1 MNRRSAWK
9 PVLENVHRRLES
21 WKAKI
26 LSRAGRLTLIKSVL
40 NSFPV
45 YYMSMFK
52 LSKSVAQ
59 QIVGLQRNFFWSG
72 ATSEKRGCPRIGW
85 SDIELPK
92 EMGGL
97 GVGNIMHKNLILLF
111 KWWWRFSE
119 TDNSLWK
126 RILNSVHD
134 INGLKASSDTF
145 QKFKGGTWAQLLSTD
160 ADTSKM
166 RSIIEEGIYVKIG
179 KGNSVQFW
187 HDNWCEGGILKRA
200 FPRLYTLSLQKNH
213 LVNQMGVW
221 PESSW
226 AWLLTW
232 RRSLYVWEYEE
243 VQRLETIIQQSIPDA
258 HTEDCVVWKHSAAG
272 YIPRKSLTRNCLKAE
287 SPSYPKQ

>member
-9 PVLENVHRRLES
+9 PVLEKIQKRLAL

-40 NSFPV
+40 NSLPV

-52 LSKSVAQ
+52 LPKSVAQ
-59 QIVGLQRNFFWSG
+59 EIVGLQRKFFWSG
-72 ATSEKRGCPRIGW
+72 STGEKPGCPRIRW

-119 TDNSLWK
+119 VDNSLWK
-126 RILNSVHD
+126 RILISVHD
-134 INGLKASSDTF
+134 INGLKASSDAF
-145 QKFKGGTWAQLLSTD
+145 HKVKGGTWAHLLSSD

-166 RSIIEEGIYVKIG
+166 TSIIEEGIYIKIG
-179 KGNSVQFW
+179 KGNSVRFW
-187 HDNWCEGGILKRA
+187 HNKWCDGGILKRA
-200 FPRLYTLSLQKNH
+200 FPRLYIISLQKNH

-221 PESSW
+221 QESSW
-226 AWLLTW
+226 AWLLSW
-232 RRSLYVWEYEE
+232 
-243 VQRLETIIQQSIPDA
+243 
-258 HTEDCVVWKHSAAG
+258 
-272 YIPRKSLTRNCLKAE
+272 
-287 SPSYPKQ
+287 